1 MPEERTGNVNKYYL
15 SELKK
20 KNAWEVII
28 PDMRFRT
35 CNLYRKFSAD
45 FFFFFMSVIYGVNA
59 ISICTIKIF
68 YEMLFYSYA
77 CVIFGE
83 QVFFFH
89 EQFHFAYRQLL
100 LLFIASTTL
109 IILQFEEW
117 VELNFNFNEIFQTNP
132 GSKFSTLDNVKQTF
146 GFVFWI

>member
-45 FFFFFMSVIYGVNA
+45 FFFLHVGYLWGKRDQYMYN
-59 ISICTIKIF
+59 
-68 YEMLFYSYA
+68 
-77 CVIFGE
+77 
-83 QVFFFH
+83 QN
-89 EQFHFAYRQLL
+89 
-100 LLFIASTTL
+100 
-109 IILQFEEW
+109 IL
-117 VELNFNFNEIFQTNP
+117 
-132 GSKFSTLDNVKQTF
+132 
-146 GFVFWI
+146 